1 VTVAASVDTQ
11 PAALRLHEPEI
22 RLISATCLARDEL
35 VDHPWAGRAAIQVS
49 TALHYCSRGAAKS
62 FDPDLQPWER
72 QPEEPD
78 EAYQMF
84 LTYWDMT
91 TRNMALFDAEQYAAR
106 E

>member
-1 VTVAASVDTQ
+1 VGRETGNPGQHCAASLQ
-11 PAALRLHEPEI
+11 
-22 RLISATCLARDEL
+22 
-35 VDHPWAGRAAIQVS
+35 
-49 TALHYCSRGAAKS
+49 SRRRAKS